1 MLERRRNGEGGGRRK
16 AVTSGNV
23 GVLSFITHREGMK
36 VDRSPTPS
44 VIFFYSHGSDSS
56 TSMEVGG
63 SWWKWHGSWW
73 KRRGSAMEARGSC
86 MEVAVTS
93 MEVDQLPWKPVE
105 PAVQLPWK
113 F

>member
-1 MLERRRNGEGGGRRK
+1 MYITIMLLVKVAMVSNMM
-16 AVTSGNV
+16 VDPFCVSYSMSDLPHL
-23 GVLSFITHREGMK
+23 LSF
-36 VDRSPTPS
+36 
-44 VIFFYSHGSDSS
+44 FFYFHGSDSS
-56 TSMEVGG
+56 TSMEEVGG

-93 MEVDQLPWKPVE
+93 MEVNQLPWKPVE

>member
-1 MLERRRNGEGGGRRK
+1 MGACTTRVR
-16 AVTSGNV
+16 VCHPPV
-23 GVLSFITHREGMK
+23 GLMDDLPHLLSF
-36 VDRSPTPS
+36 
-44 VIFFYSHGSDSS
+44 FFYFHGSDSS
-56 TSMEVGG
+56 TSMEDGG
-63 SWWKWHGSWW
+63 SSWKWHGSWW

-93 MEVDQLPWKPVE
+93 MEVNQLPWKPVD

>member
-1 MLERRRNGEGGGRRK
+1 MSGDPSESASAELGRV
-16 AVTSGNV
+16 ATQAG
-23 GVLSFITHREGMK
+23 
-36 VDRSPTPS
+36 SPTLS
-44 VIFFYSHGSDSS
+44 VIFFYFHGSDSS
-56 TSMEVGG
+56 TSMEAGG
-63 SWWKWHGSWW
+63 SSWKWHGSWW

-93 MEVDQLPWKPVE
+93 MEEVNQLPWKPVE

>member
-1 MLERRRNGEGGGRRK
+1 MYGFW
-16 AVTSGNV
+16 VSGSVPVSGTVVRLLNWRESRCEQTDV
-23 GVLSFITHREGMK
+23 PHLLSFC
-36 VDRSPTPS
+36 
-44 VIFFYSHGSDSS
+44 FYSHGSDSS

-63 SWWKWHGSWW
+63 SWWKWHGSLW

-93 MEVDQLPWKPVE
+93 MEVNQLPWKPVE